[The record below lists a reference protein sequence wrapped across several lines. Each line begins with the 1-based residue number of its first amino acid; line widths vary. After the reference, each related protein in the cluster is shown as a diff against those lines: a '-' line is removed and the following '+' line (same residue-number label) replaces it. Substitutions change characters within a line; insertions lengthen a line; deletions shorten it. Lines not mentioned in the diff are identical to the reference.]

1 MFNRFYAVAVAA
13 FLGFSVFPAQA
24 EVKVLASFSILADL
38 AKVVGGEDASVDVLV
53 GPDMDAHAYEPS
65 AQDARKIKS
74 AAVVV
79 KNGLHFEPWLDKV
92 LAASA
97 YQGRVVVASSGVVP
111 RQMEEEGLVQDDP
124 HAWQNIAN
132 TIRYV
137 DNIEA
142 ALVAVDP
149 EHAASYQARAAA
161 YKATLLNLDAETKAL
176 FAKVPEGAR
185 KVITSHDAFGYFGA
199 AYGVTFL
206 APAGLSSDDEPS
218 AKTMAQLTS
227 QIKQEGVKTVFLENM
242 SSPRLVQQLAKDT
255 GATLGGTLYADA
267 LSAASGPAS
276 SYLLMMQQNID
287 LLYKSVSGLK

>member
-1 MFNRFYAVAVAA
+1 MFNRFYALILAGFLGVAA
-13 FLGFSVFPAQA
+13 SPALA

-38 AKVVGGEDASVDVLV
+38 AKVVGGQDASVDVLV
-53 GPDMDAHAYEPS
+53 GPDTDAHAYEPS
-65 AQDARKIKS
+65 AQDVTKLK
-74 AAVVV
+74 AADLVI

-97 YQGRVVVASSGVVP
+97 YQGRVVVASSGLVP
-111 RQMEEEGLVQDDP
+111 RQMEEEGLMQDDP

-132 TIRYV
+132 TVRYI
-137 DNIEA
+137 DNIESA
-142 ALVAVDP
+142 FVAVDP
-149 EHAASYQARAAA
+149 VHTASYQARAAA
-161 YKATLLNLDAETKAL
+161 YKDTLLKLDAQTKAL
-176 FAKVPEGAR
+176 FAKVPEAKR

-218 AKTMAQLTS
+218 AKTMAQLTA
-227 QIKQEGVKTVFLENM
+227 QIKKEGVTTVFLENM
-242 SSPRLVQQLAKDT
+242 SNPRLVQQLAKDT

-276 SYLLMMQQNID
+276 SYLLMMQRNID

>member
-1 MFNRFYAVAVAA
+1 MFNRFYAVVVAA

-65 AQDARKIKS
+65 AQDVGKIKS
-74 AAVVV
+74 AALVV

-161 YKATLLNLDAETKAL
+161 YKATLLKLDAETKAL
-176 FAKVPEGAR
+176 FAKVPEAKR

-227 QIKQEGVKTVFLENM
+227 QIKHEGVTTVFLENM
-242 SSPRLVQQLAKDT
+242 SNPRLVQQLAKDT
-255 GATLGGTLYADA
+255 GAILGGTLYADA